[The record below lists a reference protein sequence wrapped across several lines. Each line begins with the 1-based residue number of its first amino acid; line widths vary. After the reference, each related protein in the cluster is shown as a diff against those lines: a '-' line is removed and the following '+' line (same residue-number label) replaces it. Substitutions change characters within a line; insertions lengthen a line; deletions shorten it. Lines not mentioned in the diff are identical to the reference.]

1 MKSCSLTIFCCIKN
15 SVVID
20 PACGSGNFLTE
31 TYICLRTLENKVIDK
46 IYKGQMT
53 MGAVTNPIKVSIKQF
68 YGIEINDFAVTVA
81 KTALWIA
88 ESQMLKKTEDIV
100 HTNIDFLPLKTY
112 ANIIEANALYTDWQ
126 KTDYIIGNPPFVGA
140 RLMSQNQK
148 DDMLNV
154 FGNKWKNIGN
164 IDYVSCWYYKAT
176 QFMQNTNTKT
186 ALVSTNSITQGEQ
199 VAILFK
205 PLYEKF
211 NIHIDFAH
219 RTFRWNSESNS
230 KAHVHCVIVGFSCN
244 QNNKSKILYSNDRK
258 QKVQNINFYLTDAPN
273 IFIEGRNKPICDVK
287 EIVFGSMP
295 NDGGNLLLTE
305 EEKQYLIK
313 KEPLS
318 SKYIKQFMGAE
329 EFINNKKRYCLWLVD
344 CPPNELKNMHLVLE
358 RVNKVKLHR
367 LNSNRQ
373 ATRKL
378 ADYPALFGEIRQ
390 PKDNYIVIPRVSSE
404 NRKYIPIGFLNSN
417 IIVADSCLSIPNSNL
432 YCFGILTSNVHN
444 AWMRMVSGRLKS
456 DFRYSNKLVY
466 NNFPWPNPT
475 QEQKEKIEK
484 TAQEILNARALYPNS
499 SLADL
504 YNELTMPPKLRTA
517 HQQNDRV
524 VMQAYGFRVK
534 DTQTGNAHYLSETE
548 TIAEL
553 MKLYQQ
559 LTNK

>member
-273 IFIEGRNKPICDVK
+273 IFIEGRNKPICDVN

-484 TAQEILNARALYPNS
+484 TAQEILNARAL
-499 SLADL
+499 
-504 YNELTMPPKLRTA
+504 
-517 HQQNDRV
+517 
-524 VMQAYGFRVK
+524 
-534 DTQTGNAHYLSETE
+534 
-548 TIAEL
+548 
-553 MKLYQQ
+553 
-559 LTNK
+559 